1 MMWLLF
7 IYFATI
13 SVVAGVLTVS
23 LRNAVHCALAL
34 LTLLFHIAGLFVML
48 NAEFLAA
55 VQIIVYA
62 GAILILY
69 LFVLMLMNLKTEEQH
84 LHKKHSTVLYASLI
98 LLGELLILLM
108 LSPFGGTLGTATPE
122 IVLQTGPS
130 HAVGITMF
138 SDYLLLFEIVGIF
151 LLGAVIG
158 AIVLAK
164 TPVKAETQEPVNTPQ
179 PKNHHDDSSFRL
191 CCRQCHS
198 VYDRIDRRPHPTQ
211 LSLLS

>member
-7 IYFATI
+7 IYFAT
-13 SVVAGVLTVS
+13 VGLVAGVLTVA
-23 LRNAVHCALAL
+23 LRNPVHCALAL
-34 LTLLFHIAGLFVML
+34 LTLLLHMAGLFVML
-48 NAEFLAA
+48 NAEFLAM

-84 LHKKHSTVLYASLI
+84 LHKKHSLVFFVGLG
-98 LLGELLILLM
+98 LLGELLILLL
-108 LSPFGGTLGTATPE
+108 LSPYGGAMGTATPE
-122 IVLQTGPS
+122 IILETGPS

-138 SDYLLLFEIVGIF
+138 SDYLLLFEIIGIF

-164 TPVKAETQEPVNTPQ
+164 TPVKTDTQEPANLSTP
-179 PKNHHDDSSFRL
+179 
-191 CCRQCHS
+191 
-198 VYDRIDRRPHPTQ
+198 
-211 LSLLS
+211 

>member
-7 IYFATI
+7 IYFASV

-23 LRNAVHCALAL
+23 LRNAVHCAMAL
-34 LTLLFHIAGLFVML
+34 LTLLLHMAGLFVML
-48 NAEFLAA
+48 NAEFLAM

-84 LHKKHSTVLYASLI
+84 LHKKHHYLFFAGMG
-98 LLGELLILLM
+98 LLAELLILLM
-108 LSPFGGTLGTATPE
+108 LSPYGGKIGTATPE
-122 IVLQTGPS
+122 MVLETGPS

-164 TPVKAETQEPVNTPQ
+164 TPAKPDTQEPANTPA
-179 PKNHHDDSSFRL
+179 S
-191 CCRQCHS
+191 
-198 VYDRIDRRPHPTQ
+198 
-211 LSLLS
+211 

>member
-13 SVVAGVLTVS
+13 CLVAGVLTVS

-34 LTLLFHIAGLFVML
+34 LTLLLHMAGLFVML

-84 LHKKHSTVLYASLI
+84 LHKKYPYLFFVGMG
-98 LLGELLILLM
+98 LLAELLILLM
-108 LSPFGGTLGTATPE
+108 LSPYGGTMGTATPE
-122 IVLQTGPS
+122 LILATGPS

-164 TPVKAETQEPVNTPQ
+164 TPAKIENPEPANSSTP
-179 PKNHHDDSSFRL
+179 
-191 CCRQCHS
+191 
-198 VYDRIDRRPHPTQ
+198 
-211 LSLLS
+211 